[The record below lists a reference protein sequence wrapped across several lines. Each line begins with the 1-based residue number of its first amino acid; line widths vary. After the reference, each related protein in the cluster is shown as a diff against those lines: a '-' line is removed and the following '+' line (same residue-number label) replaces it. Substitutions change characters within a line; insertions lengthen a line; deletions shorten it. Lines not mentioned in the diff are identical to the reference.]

1 MSAGAGD
8 PPFGGGRRKD
18 GRPFAKDNVGE
29 DGSYIV
35 GRNRPPQAGKF
46 SKGDG
51 RPRGRRKQ
59 GVENVDSFFDRELG
73 RKVTV
78 REDGKERKVTKSNS
92 IDMRLIQEAA
102 MGDIRAIELVDA
114 RRRRIEAK
122 REEHQRR
129 FHRLSDHEIL
139 QRYLLELSAERAID
153 PSLFGD
159 PPLEDAAGDDGA
171 SDSEARDE
179 GVQAGDSGEGD
190 HG

>member
-8 PPFGGGRRKD
+8 PPFGRGRRKD
-18 GRPFAKDNVGE
+18 GQPFAKDNVAE

-35 GRNRPPQAGKF
+35 GRNRPPEAGRF

-59 GVENVDSFFDRELG
+59 GVENVDSFFERELG

-92 IDMRLIQEAA
+92 IDMRLIQEAV
-102 MGDIRAIELVDA
+102 MGDIRAIELVDT

-129 FHRLSDHEIL
+129 FHKLSDAEIL
-139 QRYLLELSAERAID
+139 NRYFEQLSAERGVD
-153 PSLFGD
+153 PGLFGD
-159 PPLEDAAGDDGA
+159 PLPEDAAGDDGVC
-171 SDSEARDE
+171 DSKAQDD
-179 GVQAGDSGEGD
+179 GTQAGDSGEGN

>member
-18 GRPFAKDNVGE
+18 GQPFAKDNVAE

-35 GRNRPPQAGKF
+35 GRNRPPQAGQF
-46 SKGDG
+46 SKVDG

-59 GVENVDSFFDRELG
+59 GVENVDSFFERELG

-102 MGDIRAIELVDA
+102 MGEIRAIEFVDA
-114 RRRRIEAK
+114 RRRRIEAR

-129 FHRLSDHEIL
+129 FHRLSDAEIL
-139 QRYLLELSAERAID
+139 QRYLLELSAERAVD
-153 PSLFGD
+153 PGLFGD
-159 PPLEDAAGDDGA
+159 SSPEGAADDDRADLGRAPAEDT
-171 SDSEARDE
+171 
-179 GVQAGDSGEGD
+179 QAGGSGEGG